1 MAQQRRTRQQV
12 LSIWFSPAAAV
23 VPIKVLL
30 QPEEEEVV
38 VLVGCEPRHLFLSQ
52 PGPHTQ
58 LLLAAV
64 EAAVLKET
72 VLFFLQSHQLV
83 VVLATVAVADQAVA
97 VQLAVAAVALPEKVT
112 TEDLA
117 TELQGAAEAALE
129 VVGRAMTATMAATV
143 DLGLRL
149 QLQEVPI
156 LTPAAAPAWASR
168 PSATL
173 EDLGEV
179 AAVAMPGQQAMRKV
193 VPLKQAAEV
202 VGLSVEVQVAPG
214 GQALL

>member
-1 MAQQRRTRQQV
+1 V
-12 LSIWFSPAAAV
+12 LSIWFSLAAAV
-23 VPIKVLL
+23 VPIKGRL
-30 QPEEEEVV
+30 QPEEEEEV

-72 VLFFLQSHQLV
+72 VLFFLQSHRLV
-83 VVLATVAVADQAVA
+83 VVLAVLVAVAVADQAVA
-97 VQLAVAAVALPEKVT
+97 LDLAVAAVALPEKVT
-112 TEDLA
+112 AEDLA
-117 TELQGAAEAALE
+117 PELADQAEAALE
-129 VVGRAMTATMAATV
+129 VVGRAITASMAAAV

-156 LTPAAAPAWASR
+156 LTPVAAVAWAES
-168 PSATL
+168 PPAAL

-202 VGLSVEVQVAPG
+202 ADLPLEAQVAPVD
-214 GQALL
+214 QALL